1 METILEILP
10 QESFLSGLSRRLRAI
25 FLMAAA
31 VTITT
36 VRLLG
41 GTVDSPPAASVAIS
55 IVVHHT
61 PVVQDCPVIGC

>member
-10 QESFLSGLSRRLRAI
+10 QESFLNGLSNRMRAI
-25 FLMAAA
+25 FLIAAA
-31 VTITT
+31 ITITT

-55 IVVHHT
+55 VVVHHT
-61 PVVQDCPVIGC
+61 PVARDCPVIGC